1 MKNKNRYNFTDTT
14 SIPNRKRQRDRSDGN
29 SGLNKTRLVLT
40 VENSIKCNINWLD
53 FTTMAG
59 LYFSKQ
65 VALPISLIQFHFTYE
80 VSRFK
85 FRWSPLGWISS
96 MQENRHRSSEDTGK
110 GWLKK
115 TTNDPVIIYHL
126 LKLFPFNHLYSQRPP
141 VRSVLH
147 SSLLSPFSLL
157 SLSTQFC
164 HLFFGFSGLL
174 KIQQSGHDRVLIQ
187 AASFVNW
194 NLEAQRVVKNRP
206 HLINWILPN
215 FWIFEI
221 IMCTGLHFIFVRI
234 LGET

>member
-80 VSRFK
+80 ASLVK

-147 SSLLSPFSLL
+147 SSPLSPFSLL
-157 SLSTQFC
+157 SLSTQFAI
-164 HLFFGFSGLL
+164 FSLDFL
-174 KIQQSGHDRVLIQ
+174 DYWKFTKKWSWPEFWYR
-187 AASFVNW
+187 
-194 NLEAQRVVKNRP
+194 RP
-206 HLINWILPN
+206 HLWTGIWKRNVLWKIGPN
-215 FWIFEI
+215 
-221 IMCTGLHFIFVRI
+221 
-234 LGET
+234 

>member
-96 MQENRHRSSEDTGK
+96 MQENRHRSSEETGK
-110 GWLKK
+110 GWLKMP
-115 TTNDPVIIYHL
+115 TPSSFIIYL
-126 LKLFPFNHLYSQRPP
+126 NFSRSITFIVSGLQSALFCIHPFLAPSLYYHYP
-141 VRSVLH
+141 H
-147 SSLLSPFSLL
+147 SFAIFSLDFL
-157 SLSTQFC
+157 DYWKFN
-164 HLFFGFSGLL
+164 
-174 KIQQSGHDRVLIQ
+174 K
-187 AASFVNW
+187 
-194 NLEAQRVVKNRP
+194 VVMTEFWYRRP
-206 HLINWILPN
+206 HLW
-215 FWIFEI
+215 
-221 IMCTGLHFIFVRI
+221 TGI
-234 LGET
+234 

>member
-29 SGLNKTRLVLT
+29 SGLNKTRLLLT

-80 VSRFK
+80 ASLVK

-147 SSLLSPFSLL
+147 SSPSLYYHYPHNL
-157 SLSTQFC
+157 PSFLWIFWITEN
-164 HLFFGFSGLL
+164 LP
-174 KIQQSGHDRVLIQ
+174 KSGHDPSFDTGGLICE
-187 AASFVNW
+187 
-194 NLEAQRVVKNRP
+194 LEFGSATCCEK
-206 HLINWILPN
+206 
-215 FWIFEI
+215 
-221 IMCTGLHFIFVRI
+221 
-234 LGET
+234 